1 MAAFLISGSEMPRK
15 RRLLGDD
22 LGIDVPLLQMFSV
35 DQETGQVSAKA
46 KERERKAEE
55 RAKGEKE
62 VAEKKSGNATVG
74 ATSALVASTDLGSSC
89 SKKPHRELRHSSPDS
104 RVDTNVCCM
113 CFGLYVT
120 NGDGCDWIECVCGC
134 WLHEDC
140 AEDCILDK
148 DGKEMF
154 CHSCTCI

>member
-1 MAAFLISGSEMPRK
+1 MAACPISGSEMPRK

-55 RAKGEKE
+55 RAKREKE

-74 ATSALVASTDLGSSC
+74 ATSALVASTDLDLVARRSLIENC
-89 SKKPHRELRHSSPDS
+89 
-104 RVDTNVCCM
+104 DTHHLTPKLIQM
-113 CFGLYVT
+113 CVACALASMSQMGMDVT
-120 NGDGCDWIECVCGC
+120 G
-134 WLHEDC
+134 
-140 AEDCILDK
+140 
-148 DGKEMF
+148 
-154 CHSCTCI
+154 